1 MSGDWSVIDLTADP
15 VRGEPAAVRTLAN
28 ASQQEARRWE
38 EQLQTLRTIA
48 SEGEAMEME
57 GDFARSARRSL
68 QKHPSDAS
76 LLTRGRAD
84 AGAALGAYAGQLEQ
98 AKRES
103 QTALQQGTQA
113 KRNRD
118 TAERNLKQVEAQLKQ
133 VQAQMRA
140 MSATTYPAGPA
151 YAAALQRFNML
162 RAQESQLLAQHR
174 QCVNAWETAE
184 AQRMAARQ
192 RAVAAGERAAQQE
205 RATAERVMAAA
216 PTRAAA
222 ASTT

>member
-15 VRGEPAAVRTLAN
+15 VRGEPAAVRSLAN

-140 MSATTYPAGPA
+140 MSGQTYYGPA
-151 YAAALQRFNML
+151 YYAAVQRFNML

-222 ASTT
+222 GSST

>member
-15 VRGEPAAVRTLAN
+15 VRGEPAAVRSLAN

-118 TAERNLKQVEAQLKQ
+118 TAERNMKQVEAQLKQ

-140 MSATTYPAGPA
+140 MSGQTYYGPA
-151 YAAALQRFNML
+151 YYAAVQRFNML

-205 RATAERVMAAA
+205 RGPDQGGGRERHLDLAG
-216 PTRAAA
+216 
-222 ASTT
+222 